1 MITWEQRMAK
11 LYKNAIISMEEVFLN
26 QLPLAEPAAMIE
38 TTAPLI
44 DASQQELLQKE
55 AYERGYSTGIAEER
69 ARTEQEIHQLKKH
82 LQETLAAIPNAIAQ
96 NRLDLSQEIAD
107 IVLHITQQFF
117 IESQKD
123 HNALNQQINQI
134 LAQLNNKHTVEL
146 FLHPQEIAALQ
157 QGTIQLDAAHLN
169 GLKIKSDESLLLG
182 GCIVKTNHGIF
193 DASIDKQIDQLKE
206 VLIQLKQRGHHAT
219 MD

>member
-1 MITWEQRMAK
+1 
-11 LYKNAIISMEEVFLN
+11 MEEVFLN
-26 QLPLAEPAAMIE
+26 QLPIAEPATQIK
-38 TTAPLI
+38 TTAPLM
-44 DASQQELLQKE
+44 DASQQERLQKE
-55 AYERGYSTGIAEER
+55 AYEQGYSTGITEER
-69 ARTEQEIHQLKKH
+69 ARTEQELHQLKKQ

-96 NRLDLSQEIAD
+96 NRLDLSHEIAD

-123 HNALNQQINQI
+123 SAALTQQINQI
-134 LAQLNNKHTVEL
+134 LVQLNNKHTVEL
-146 FLHPQEIAALQ
+146 CLHPQDIRALQ

-182 GCIVKTNHGIF
+182 GCVVKTNHGVF
-193 DASIDKQIDQLKE
+193 DASIDKQINQLKE
-206 VLIQLKQRGHHAT
+206 VLIQLKKRGQHAP